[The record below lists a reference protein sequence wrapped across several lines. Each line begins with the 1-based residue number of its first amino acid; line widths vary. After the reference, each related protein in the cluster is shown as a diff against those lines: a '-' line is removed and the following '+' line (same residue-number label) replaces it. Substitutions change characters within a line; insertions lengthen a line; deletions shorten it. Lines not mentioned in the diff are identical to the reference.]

1 MTWMH
6 HVLPMG
12 QMRNVYLI
20 IGNYEGKNPFLRPR
34 RKIGDNIKMDFNKCD
49 DMDWIHLA
57 GDRV

>member
-1 MTWMH
+1 
-6 HVLPMG
+6 MG